1 MERASKPYRRR
12 RCSLGAQAC
21 HSPFPP
27 RDGSECRA
35 IGSEVQLQ
43 ARQPRRPGSDLSN
56 PPAWHRGPFQSEG
69 WEAVRRHVL
78 VCTRCMAAGLT
89 QDGGRDLGRCEARRS
104 PKYTQPRPLHARRI
118 SKRETDLALVGKG
131 AYWLLFT
138 IPSPT
143 PGPRTLARRD
153 GSCLH
158 WRTRETH
165 DKCIPSACQLG
176 RAVMRSSKRRA
187 SLASSYSASHCSV
200 AGFQGSTSDEA
211 SLEARHDG
219 SRLPGSWE
227 GG

>member
-78 VCTRCMAAGLT
+78 SALDAWQPGLLRT
-89 QDGGRDLGRCEARRS
+89 AVGILVVARRAVARSTPS
-104 PKYTQPRPLHARRI
+104 PVPSTPVAYPSERRI
-118 SKRETDLALVGKG
+118 WPL
-131 AYWLLFT
+131 
-138 IPSPT
+138 
-143 PGPRTLARRD
+143 
-153 GSCLH
+153 
-158 WRTRETH
+158 
-165 DKCIPSACQLG
+165 LG
-176 RAVMRSSKRRA
+176 RARTGCYSQSRHQPRVPGRW
-187 SLASSYSASHCSV
+187 LAEMALAYTGGPGKHTTSASPAPV
-200 AGFQGSTSDEA
+200 
-211 SLEARHDG
+211 SLEER
-219 SRLPGSWE
+219 
-227 GG
+227 

>member
-21 HSPFPP
+21 HPPFPP

-43 ARQPRRPGSDLSN
+43 ARQPRQPGSDLSN

-78 VCTRCMAAGLT
+78 SALDAWQPGLLRT
-89 QDGGRDLGRCEARRS
+89 AVGILVVARRAVARS
-104 PKYTQPRPLHARRI
+104 TPSPRPLHARRI